1 MKKVWKWLGLGFLAF
16 LCVVAAMAFL
26 GKDCALNVELNDV
39 DLAQIEDGSYEGE
52 FDCYRFTNKV
62 AVTVQNHQIIDIKVM
77 KTQNGRESINQELI
91 GQVIE
96 AQSPALDAI
105 SGATADKNAFLKAVE
120 NALIEAQK

>member
-1 MKKVWKWLGLGFLAF
+1 M
-16 LCVVAAMAFL
+16 
-26 GKDCALNVELNDV
+26 
-39 DLAQIEDGSYEGE
+39 
-52 FDCYRFTNKV
+52 
-62 AVTVQNHQIIDIKVM
+62 AVTVQNHQIIDIKVI
-77 KTQNGRESINQELI
+77 KTQNGRESINRELI